1 MKKIFAAIV
10 MVLVMAGS
18 VFALSDAEYLTLKK
32 SNTDFARADN
42 RLTQV
47 YGKLKATLSEKK
59 FAEIKDEQ
67 LEWIESGRD
76 HEARALMN
84 GGYSRAEA
92 YTMATSD
99 RADYLQKILDKAQA
113 KAKKAKPKKPGK
125 K

>member
-10 MVLVMAGS
+10 MLLVMAGS
-18 VFALSDAEYLTLKK
+18 AFALSDAEYLTLKK
-32 SNTDFARADN
+32 SNSDFARADK

-47 YGKLKATLSEKK
+47 YGKLKAVLSKK
-59 FAEIKDEQ
+59 DFAEIMDEQ

-76 HEARALMN
+76 QEARALMN

-99 RADYLQKILDKAQA
+99 RADYLQEILDDVQAQ
-113 KAKKAKPKKPGK
+113 AKKAKKK
-125 K
+125 